1 MPSNQLIT
9 ALTQALKG
17 NDGKIPPAFIDAQVD
32 QAQIIHL
39 QPTENTRICVIK
51 LTSGHEVVGVA
62 QVLDAKND
70 VPDIGKSIA
79 LSNATDQ
86 LWQVF
91 GSIAKVI
98 N

>member
-1 MPSNQLIT
+1 MD
-9 ALTQALKG
+9 G
-17 NDGKIPPAFIDAQVD
+17 NSGKIPVSFIDSQVAK
-32 QAQIIHL
+32 AQIIHSH
-39 QPTENTRICVIK
+39 PTANTRICVIQ

-70 VPDIGKSIA
+70 VPSIGKSIA
-79 LSNATDQ
+79 LRNATEQ

-91 GSIAKVI
+91 GSIAKVL